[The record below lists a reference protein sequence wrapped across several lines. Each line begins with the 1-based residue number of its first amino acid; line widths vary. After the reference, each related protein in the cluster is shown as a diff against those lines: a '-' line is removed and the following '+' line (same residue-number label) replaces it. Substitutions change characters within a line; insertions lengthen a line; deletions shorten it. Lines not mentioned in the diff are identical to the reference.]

1 MITSTDR
8 KTANTSF
15 EINMN
20 KITRGATGE
29 PFETWALFF
38 LNTSPLRLFLF
49 SKVLNTISI
58 SILTSFP
65 LTLAEKH

>member
-8 KTANTSF
+8 KTENTSF

-20 KITRGATGE
+20 KTTRDAAGE
-29 PFETWALFF
+29 PFEKWALFF
-38 LNTSPLRLFLF
+38 PNMTYLRLLLF
-49 SKVLNTISI
+49 SKVLNTINV

-65 LTLAEKH
+65 LTLLEKH